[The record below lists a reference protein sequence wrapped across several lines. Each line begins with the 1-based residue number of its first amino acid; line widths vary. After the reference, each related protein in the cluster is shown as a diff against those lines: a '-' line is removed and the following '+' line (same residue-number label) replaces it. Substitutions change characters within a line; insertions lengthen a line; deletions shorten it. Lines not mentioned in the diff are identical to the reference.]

1 MVVDGSRGRRR
12 GGREE
17 RREEGRR
24 DGADNG
30 SVVRAQN
37 TLGMFYSREETQD
50 LHKVGRGEGSE
61 QEEREGR
68 GK

>member
-1 MVVDGSRGRRR
+1 MAAEGGGGGERERG
-12 GGREE
+12 